1 MVFNKIFDFAG
12 HSAGL
17 FSVTHGARAQPG
29 ADPDQFEEATEGA
42 FDDKSTSLSADAI
55 HGATSRAK
63 TVQEQSPEA
72 RIIMGFLSSFIQQTQ
87 TAAGPHGYAQ
97 DLGSVSA
104 AASEGMTHSKATIE
118 DDPGLKKNEDLQ
130 SKPDKGKYSGMPTT
144 PAKPEAPAAG
154 DAPKATAAKPD
165 KPSNS
170 Q

>member
-1 MVFNKIFDFAG
+1 MVFDKIFDFAG

-17 FSVTHGARAQPG
+17 FSVAHGARAQPG
-29 ADPDQFEEATEGA
+29 TDPDTFEEAAEGT
-42 FDDKSTSLSADAI
+42 FDDRSTSLSADAI

-87 TAAGPHGYAQ
+87 AAAGPQGYAP
-97 DLGSVSA
+97 DLGSVST
-104 AASEGMTHSKATIE
+104 AASDGMTRSRTTVE
-118 DDPGLKKNEDLQ
+118 NDPGLKKNGDLQ
-130 SKPDKGKYSGMPTT
+130 SEPSKGKYSGMPKT

-154 DAPKATAAKPD
+154 NAPKATAD
-165 KPSNS
+165 KPEKQSTS